1 MIIAIL
7 FFSLASAVCI
17 QLFAK
22 SHLLSTQTVNQN
34 HAVIQAQ
41 NLAESYLALEGD
53 INAMQDLFSPSEQI
67 SDDTLRLT
75 FDSCWNLCSA
85 ENGGSYQAELV
96 HTPAEGTGIMEA
108 QITVYDLS
116 APEMPI
122 YTISVMHHTAERGGT
137 MSNSSKKKQFGM
149 NIGSASI
156 LLVFVILCLVSF
168 AVLSIVSA
176 NADSRLSTRVLERTT
191 AYYDACNQAE
201 QSLAGMD
208 NTLRRVYEASDSE
221 DAYYGS
227 VGHGKSYVIPISDLQ
242 SLQVTIEIL
251 YPLSAD
257 DTFYRITAW
266 QVLNTEDLQ

>member
-1 MIIAIL
+1 
-7 FFSLASAVCI
+7 
-17 QLFAK
+17 
-22 SHLLSTQTVNQN
+22 
-34 HAVIQAQ
+34 
-41 NLAESYLALEGD
+41 
-53 INAMQDLFSPSEQI
+53 
-67 SDDTLRLT
+67 
-75 FDSCWNLCSA
+75 
-85 ENGGSYQAELV
+85 
-96 HTPAEGTGIMEA
+96 
-108 QITVYDLS
+108 
-116 APEMPI
+116 
-122 YTISVMHHTAERGGT
+122 

-191 AYYDACNQAE
+191 AYYQAE